1 MNIVLKILGYLAL
14 CLLEVAKVWGCVSII
29 EGIRKIR
36 EERKKEKQKREKEYP
51 YLPFGEV
58 TPHYGWS
65 YELVH
70 GKWAYIIWY
79 HEDGKPIHSVMISLK
94 NSRANIISMCKAIET
109 MYRVPVPTKEA
120 SNDLS

>member
-1 MNIVLKILGYLAL
+1 MDIVLKILAVIGII
-14 CLLEVAKVWGCVSII
+14 LLEFIKVSMILWNTKD
-29 EGIRKIR
+29 IRKFR

-51 YLPFGEV
+51 YLPFDEV

-70 GKWAYIIWY
+70 GKWSYIIWY

-94 NSRANIISMCKAIET
+94 NSRANIIRMCEAIET
-109 MYRVPVPTKEA
+109 MYRVPVPTKEEE
-120 SNDLS
+120 NNG